1 MSVSTPP
8 DLTQQPDVPHEPGK
22 MSFFE
27 HLTELRIRIIRS
39 ALAIAVG
46 TFVGVSVAKP
56 VLVFAVKPVVT
67 ALQNAGLGNKLIF
80 THPAGYLNLWIQA
93 ALYIGLILAF
103 PYVLYQIWMFV
114 APGLHKNERG
124 AIAGFII
131 PAFLLFLSGIVFGY
145 YVLLPYLMKFL
156 ISFQG
161 NGPFTP
167 LISMEEYF
175 DMTITVLLGVGL
187 VFEMPA
193 VIFLLSMFGVVT
205 PRFLWKNFRYAIL
218 IISIICAIITPTP
231 DALTMLVFMSPMIAL
246 YLISIGV
253 SALAVRKRNRS
264 REQAP

>member
-80 THPAGYLNLWIQA
+80 THPAGYLNLWIQ
-93 ALYIGLILAF
+93 
-103 PYVLYQIWMFV
+103 